1 MKINIHPDEIIG
13 KSIKVMNSTNP
24 SEIGMKGKIVDETK
38 NTLVL
43 DTKKGEKILFKNN
56 IKIMIGN
63 KIIEGKKLLKR
74 PEERIK

>member
-1 MKINIHPDEIIG
+1 MKIKTYPDEIIG
-13 KSIKVMNSTNP
+13 KSIKIVESTNP
-24 SEIGMKGKIVDETK
+24 DEAGIEGKVVDETK

-43 DTKKGEKILFKNN
+43 DTKKGEKMLFKNN
-56 IKIMIGN
+56 IKIRIGN